1 MLSGKEP
8 RTSLL
13 FFILITST
21 RSWLSSKEKSFDQF
35 MTSYTCANELKTTGQ
50 LACHQLSDL
59 LLHRYFTAHL
69 IQITN
74 YCMSQIFWIMV
85 SWIIEFVN
93 VKSMHYKG
101 LLCCSVWWILH
112 KSRLFV
118 FSNNLY
124 LTLPLTAHL
133 WMHSKVSTSSK
144 PLMRMLGT
152 AVCRVSLL
160 QSQRRISHLAIP
172 RALQNLIS

>member
-1 MLSGKEP
+1 MAYHLFNLSQILLSGKEP

-13 FFILITST
+13 FFILITSP

-85 SWIIEFVN
+85 SWIIELVN

-101 LLCCSVWWILH
+101 LLCCSVWRILH
-112 KSRLFV
+112 KSWLFI
-118 FSNNLY
+118 FSNNL
-124 LTLPLTAHL
+124 TP
-133 WMHSKVSTSSK
+133 HSSTHC
-144 PLMRMLGT
+144 PLMN
-152 AVCRVSLL
+152 AF
-160 QSQRRISHLAIP
+160 QKFPPHL
-172 RALQNLIS
+172 NL